1 MGGCQFYPL
10 DKLISLVYDVY
21 ILVSKLSKLVER
33 IYQTMKVTA
42 SSNNLFQLNR
52 LGFVNCY
59 LVREDDGLT
68 LIDTTIGGQ
77 TQPII
82 QEANKLGLPIVRI
95 VLTHAH
101 IDHVGSLDALHE
113 ALPDAQVA
121 ISERDARFLSGDK
134 SLDPT
139 EPQVPLRGGYP
150 ICTTKPELLLHE
162 GDRIGSLEVIAT
174 PGHTPGHLAFLD
186 TRDRAVIVGD
196 AFQTLGGV
204 AVSGTFKLLFPLP
217 ALATWHKGL
226 ALQSARKLLALQPSV
241 LTVGH
246 GRMLEDPQVAMQRA
260 IRVMEQS
267 LAKEEGKQAHVA

>member
-1 MGGCQFYPL
+1 
-10 DKLISLVYDVY
+10 
-21 ILVSKLSKLVER
+21 
-33 IYQTMKVTA
+33 MKVTA
-42 SSNNLFQLNR
+42 YSNNLFQLTHF
-52 LGFVNCY
+52 GAINCY
-59 LVREDDGLT
+59 LVRENDGFT
-68 LIDTTIGGQ
+68 LIDTGMSGQ
-77 TQPII
+77 AQAIMR
-82 QEANKLGLPIVRI
+82 EAQKLGQPIVRI

-101 IDHVGSLDALHE
+101 VDHVGSLDALHE
-113 ALPDAQVA
+113 GLPNAIVA

-139 EPQVPLRGGYP
+139 EPQVSLRGGYP
-150 ICTTKPELLLHE
+150 VCTTKPTRLLHE

-174 PGHTPGHLAFLD
+174 SGHTPGHLAFLD

-226 ALQSARKLLALQPSV
+226 ALESARKLLAREPSV
-241 LTVGH
+241 LAVGH
-246 GRMLEDPQVAMQRA
+246 GRMLENPQAAMERA

-267 LAKEEGKQAHVA
+267 LAKEERKQAHVA

>member
-1 MGGCQFYPL
+1 
-10 DKLISLVYDVY
+10 
-21 ILVSKLSKLVER
+21 
-33 IYQTMKVTA
+33 MKVTA
-42 SSNNLFQLNR
+42 TTNNLIQLTH
-52 LGFVNCY
+52 LVAFNCY
-59 LVREDDGLT
+59 LLREDDGFT
-68 LIDTTIGGQ
+68 LIYTNMSRQAQAIMQAAD
-77 TQPII
+77 
-82 QEANKLGLPIVRI
+82 KLGLPIVRI

-101 IDHVGSLDALHE
+101 VDHVGSLDALHA
-113 ALPDAQVA
+113 ALPNAQVA

-134 SLDPT
+134 SLDPS

-150 ICTTKPELLLHE
+150 VCTTKPELLLHE

-186 TRDRAVIVGD
+186 TRDRTVIAGD

-226 ALQSARKLLALQPSV
+226 ALESARKLLAVQPSV

-246 GRMLEDPQVAMQRA
+246 GRVLADPQAAMEHA

-267 LAKEEGKQAHVA
+267 LAKEERKQPH